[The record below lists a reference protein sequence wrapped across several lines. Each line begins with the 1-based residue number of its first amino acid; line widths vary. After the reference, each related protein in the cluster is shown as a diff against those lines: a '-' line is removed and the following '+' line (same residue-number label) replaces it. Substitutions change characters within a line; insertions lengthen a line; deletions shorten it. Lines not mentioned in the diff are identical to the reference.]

1 MQFHSSKLRQQVVSL
16 RDGDDDDDKLYA
28 MGILILYAGYWN
40 GWNSPHHRSSRC
52 ERSLAAATPN
62 TGVIRRSRV
71 NSASRTS
78 QQQLQ
83 QQTRHHYHH
92 LSHAG
97 HTTPSTPAS
106 RPSRIRHRPTSA
118 TSTLAAASSS
128 TLSRPKLSAVKSM
141 PLGSRTA
148 ARAEARRTNSDIA
161 STKSLDS
168 NVLKKKKA
176 IFGTLSLFDGSP
188 TYKQRRRRATSASST
203 ATATSTSSANQ
214 QHVPVTNTNT
224 SVATDV
230 DESVCHQVSTSPSSC
245 QVVSC
250 SNATQP
256 SSRLAM
262 AAVTAGFTRDDTNNL
277 TDGNMMTTEVPAT
290 SNTSNALVDPT
301 SGWSSMAEADNAY
314 VCATTANPSVTTTTM
329 IDNFD
334 LQQQQQQQHHS
345 NHAVSSTPSCAFD
358 TQPSLVNHAK
368 LFSPQKHASSID
380 MMNNVSATLTHEE
393 ENDTY
398 MCEPVP
404 STMWSSSAAAAA
416 AAAASG
422 NGSLCSSRC
431 STLSPI
437 LDLDL
442 QAGGTSSYLGRSRT
456 NSTSEDDSSSSS
468 LTSSPSLHLGY
479 HPIQNHHQPAP
490 PEIYDW
496 MGMTDDAHRF
506 YIPRPPLAPPVTL
519 LSSYKS
525 DDMYHSQ
532 QFMQQQQSPDTMY
545 PIHDTT
551 TANLMPTF
559 GNDLMYHLQD
569 STTAT
574 STNTTNTTHYTP
586 SYFVAPRDVSMA
598 MF

>member
-1 MQFHSSKLRQQVVSL
+1 ML
-16 RDGDDDDDKLYA
+16 
-28 MGILILYAGYWN
+28 
-40 GWNSPHHRSSRC
+40 
-52 ERSLAAATPN
+52 
-62 TGVIRRSRV
+62 RRSRV
-71 NSASRTS
+71 NSASRTNQ

-97 HTTPSTPAS
+97 HTAPSTPAS
-106 RPSRIRHRPTSA
+106 RPPRVRHRTASA
-118 TSTLAAASSS
+118 TSTIAAASSS

-141 PLGSRTA
+141 PPGSRTA
-148 ARAEARRTNSDIA
+148 ARAEARRTNNDIA

-203 ATATSTSSANQ
+203 ATATSCSSANQ
-214 QHVPVTNTNT
+214 QHLPATNT
-224 SVATDV
+224 STNVAADG
-230 DESVCHQVSTSPSSC
+230 DETTCHQLSASSPSNC
-245 QVVSC
+245 QVVSTT
-250 SNATQP
+250 NATQP
-256 SSRLAM
+256 SSHLAM
-262 AAVTAGFTRDDTNNL
+262 AAVAAGFTGDDTNNRN
-277 TDGNMMTTEVPAT
+277 DDNMITAEVSTTSTTPNVLA
-290 SNTSNALVDPT
+290 NPT
-301 SGWSSMAEADNAY
+301 TGWSPIADTDNAY
-314 VCATTANPSVTTTTM
+314 VCATTANPGVTTTATI
-329 IDNFD
+329 IDSFD
-334 LQQQQQQQHHS
+334 LQQQHHS
-345 NHAVSSTPSCAFD
+345 NHAVPSTSSCAFD
-358 TQPSLVNHAK
+358 TQPSLVNHTK
-368 LFSPQKHASSID
+368 LFSSQKHTPSID
-380 MMNNVSATLTHEE
+380 MMSNVSATLAHEE
-393 ENDTY
+393 EADTY
-398 MCEPVP
+398 MCETVP
-404 STMWSSSAAAAA
+404 STIWSSSAAA

-442 QAGGTSSYLGRSRT
+442 QGGGTSSYLGRSRT

-479 HPIQNHHQPAP
+479 HPIPNHHQLAP

-496 MGMTDDAHRF
+496 MGMTDDAHRV
-506 YIPRPPLAPPVTL
+506 YAPTRPLGPTPPPVTL
-519 LSSYKS
+519 FSPCKP

-532 QFMQQQQSPDTMY
+532 QHFMQQQQQQQSHDNMY

-551 TANLMPTF
+551 ETLMPTF
-559 GNDLMYHLQD
+559 GNDLMYNLQD
-569 STTAT
+569 STTAPTTTT
-574 STNTTNTTHYTP
+574 SNTAHYAP